1 MVEPTKPDLS
11 RQFPTLHMS
20 LSCKVHRVGFTL
32 VKQDFGDADPEYNAR
47 IKYSESVRNR
57 DRIARLATKYADAMT
72 TAFCATVESE
82 HPVGRLR
89 CGRKLF
95 LHTQQETAMCT
106 ILALQGCA

>member
-1 MVEPTKPDLS
+1 MTLTLS
-11 RQFPTLHMS
+11 TMHA
-20 LSCKVHRVGFTL
+20 LSIHS
-32 VKQDFGDADPEYNAR
+32 Q
-47 IKYSESVRNR
+47 VRNR
-57 DRIARLATKYADAMT
+57 DRIARLATKHADAMT